1 MDLRQDILDNRK
13 SFLVYFDWAKY
24 VDKLTKEQNGSLFE
38 AMVKLAMTGEDTD
51 FSDDLALSLVWIA
64 VSDAIKRDT
73 EKYIVKCQRNRE
85 NGANGGRPR
94 KDEKNPEKPNGYFGL
109 STETQQN
116 PKKTDIDIDTDTD
129 TERDNDIDIDGD
141 IDGDSKRIIGNG
153 YVVEY
158 IIKDFKNVWNANV
171 KHGVKQLYEFTAEQQ
186 RRLEQLVIKHDWIKV
201 RDAVDSIQYSDYLLG
216 KTNGGKTIEL
226 DWFLREQNMLK
237 VASHTYDTKGKR
249 PQRGWQSAI

>member
-1 MDLRQDILDNRK
+1 VYNRQEILNNRTG
-13 SFLVYFDWAKY
+13 FVFYFDWGKIIN
-24 VDKLTKEQNGSLFE
+24 KLNDEQAGSLLRAIIKA
-38 AMVKLAMTGEDTD
+38 AMEGEDTD
-51 FSDDLALSLVWIA
+51 FSDDLVLDMAFVGIR
-64 VSDAIKRDT
+64 DTINRDT
-73 EKYIVKCQRNRE
+73 EKYIKKAEKNRE
-85 NGANGGRPR
+85 NGKLGGRP
-94 KDEKNPEKPNGYFGL
+94 KNPQKPNGYFGL

-116 PKKTDIDIDTDTD
+116 PKKPDIDIDTDTD
-129 TERDNDIDIDGD
+129 IERDNDIDIDGD
-141 IDGDSKRIIGNG
+141 IDRDNERIIGNG
-153 YVVEY
+153 YVVKYVIE
-158 IIKDFKNVWNANV
+158 DFKNVWNANV

-216 KTNGGKTIEL
+216 KTNGGKAIEL